1 MTLKQPMLAVATI
14 PCLETQVNYPCYIQ
28 PKLDGIRCV
37 AINGVAYSR
46 KMKPIPNKHIQ
57 KFFAEHNLHGLDGE
71 LMVMGDF
78 NKVQSAVMSEDGEPD
93 FYYATY
99 DYWDSSLPYSERV
112 KLYTNIVSAVGVDF
126 HLRSVHPV
134 VVENAEQAANA
145 VNQFVRLG
153 YEGGMLRSMNGKYKQ
168 GRSTIKEGYL
178 LKLKSFLDDEA
189 VVIGFEERLHN
200 TNEQERDERG
210 YAKRSSKK
218 EGMVGANTLG
228 SLLVNWNGVKFSIG
242 SGFDDAQRKEI
253 WNNKEKYLG
262 KLVTFKYQELSKY
275 GVPRFPTFKWWR
287 KELEDCL

>member
-14 PCLETQVNYPCYIQ
+14 PCLETEVSYPCYMQ
-28 PKLDGIRCV
+28 PKLDGIRCI
-37 AINGVAYSR
+37 AIEGVAYSR
-46 KMKPIPNKHIQ
+46 KMKPIPNKYIQ
-57 KFFAEHNLHGLDGE
+57 AFFTEHKLHGLDGE

-93 FYYATY
+93 FYYAAY
-99 DYWDSSLPYSERV
+99 DFWDSSLPYTERV
-112 KLYTNIVSAVGVDF
+112 ELYKSVVCSVNNDF

-134 VVENAEQAANA
+134 LVENAEQAANL
-145 VNQFVRLG
+145 VTQFVGLG
-153 YEGGMLRSMNGKYKQ
+153 YEGGMLRSMAGRYKQ

-189 VVIGFEERLHN
+189 VVIGFEERLQN

-218 EGMVGANTLG
+218 EGMVGADALG
-228 SLLVNWNGVKFSIG
+228 SLLVRWNDVEFSIG
-242 SGFDDAQRKEI
+242 SGFTDNQRKEI
-253 WNNKEKYLG
+253 WCNRGKYLG

-275 GVPRFPTFKWWR
+275 GIPRFPTFKWWR
-287 KELEDCL
+287 QELED